1 MRVSPLA
8 VVLMLLGP
16 RFFADASEA
25 FPKPD
30 ITTAAD
36 SVVAFNEVMYHPA
49 GDNPA
54 LEWIEFY
61 NAMSV
66 DIDLSDWRIEG
77 GIDFQF
83 SAGTT
88 ILANRYVVV
97 ASDPA
102 ALQAQAGDIPVMG
115 RFTKRLSNS
124 GETLRLRNNNGR
136 LMDAM
141 SYSDQAP
148 WPVAA
153 DGSGGSL
160 AKKERFSASSRAE
173 NWRVSARVGGTPGA
187 INFVED
193 TSAPPEDQPFIN
205 GNSPARWFVPV
216 DDSLGGTWTA
226 PLFDDANW
234 NQGTA
239 APGFFEGPSG
249 TTSISVARAY
259 SFDGSFADSSGHGIG
274 AQNNGADFSANVPA
288 AVGAGQSVQFD
299 GVADHVRVPDVVN
312 PLGYSIAAWV
322 LVTEVRACS
331 LIVRTDNSGPNTS
344 WSHQL
349 RINSAGRF
357 EHYLFDGGQR
367 SVAATNIIEP
377 GIWYHVAATA
387 TNGGPMRIY
396 VNGVSSGGTVNIG
409 NLWSGGDQWRF
420 GTDSGHTPDF
430 FRGNL
435 DEIGIWD
442 VVLGPG
448 EITALASGT
457 RPTLLNGYLAFITT
471 NIQAALFQKNSSLLL
486 RVPFVL
492 PPNAYYDTLT
502 LNLRYD
508 DGFVAYLNGT
518 EVARRNAP
526 QLPAWNSAATAE
538 RAGLDVV
545 QPETIDLSGF
555 AGSLVPG
562 TNLFAVQA
570 LNASASDND
579 FLFHAELSGRE
590 APLNTDSFKVRFNEA
605 APAGAGSFFIELSNP
620 GLLPAQLSGS
630 RILSS
635 AGPQFWFGP
644 QTLNPPGFLTLDTSA
659 LGFSPAP
666 GDRLFLIGPRDVILD
681 AVEIQERLRGRSASG
696 DAWLYSLTP
705 SPGGSNFFSF
715 HDEIVINEVMY
726 HFPPTYRTNSS
737 SNPVENSEQWIEL
750 YNRSAASVDL
760 TGWQITGGARWT
772 FPAGT
777 ILAAGEFLVVAGN
790 NSVLRAKY
798 PGVRIVG
805 DWEGRLSHRA
815 DEIILLDAQG
825 NPADTLNYYDDFPW
839 PAYAD
844 GGGSSLELRDPASD
858 NAVPE
863 AWAASIEGPKAAW
876 RRYQYQAKAVTPP
889 FSPSTSFFRELRLGL
904 LNDGEALIDNITVI
918 ELPTD
923 APPRQLLQ
931 NTNFA
936 AGTSAWRLL
945 GNHSHSRVEP
955 DPENAPN
962 NVLRLV
968 ANGPTSYLDN
978 RLETT
983 LKANGSYVA
992 VTTGRD
998 YEISFDAR
1006 WIAGSPQLHS
1016 ELYYNKVVTT
1026 HILDLP
1032 SHLGTPGQRNSTY
1045 ATNAG
1050 PTYIS
1055 PRNSPVV
1062 PAPGQPVTVSV
1073 EASDPDGI
1081 SNLRLYYSV
1090 NGGIWRNVAMSSPDA
1105 SSSFSGT
1112 IPAQSSD
1119 SVVQFFIQATDT
1131 RGARSTY
1138 PAAGTEARALIKV
1151 GTTESTAGKQ
1161 TFRIIMT
1168 PADAALLHEF
1178 VNLMSD
1184 DLLGCTIVH
1193 NEREVYYDARIR
1205 LHGSMFSRT
1214 SPSSTGFTVK
1224 FPSDHLFRGSCDSL
1238 VVRRSAMVESF
1249 LKHLLNK
1256 AGGLPANYDDI
1267 IHLISH
1273 RSDNRGPARLN
1284 PANYDDTFIDSQFEN
1299 NNDGTVFKFEG
1310 IRIYQAT
1317 DDGTPEGNKLPQP
1330 VDFAWSY
1337 DLSNLG
1343 DDPEQYRWSIMIG
1356 SQRARDDYSRIVNM
1370 GKAFVL
1376 SGTALQNAI
1385 GSAVDV
1391 EEWARLFA
1399 IQNLFGIADI
1409 YGVDNPHN
1417 VAFYVRP
1424 DDGRVVALQN
1434 DWQFAFNL
1442 STSASIYGKQNVF
1455 KMLNLPVYRRVYQGQ
1470 LLDLLDAVGDSAYI
1484 TRWAQHY
1491 SAVTGENYTG
1501 APGYIASRSASI
1513 RSQLA
1518 PQIPFEITSNGG
1530 NPFSVNTPSAALQG
1544 RAWINVREI
1553 RLAGQTYPLP
1563 IQWLDA
1569 VQWRVQAPL
1578 NIGENP
1584 ITLIAYGYNGAPVGE
1599 DSIIITSTAS
1609 GFAQRDNLRITELLY
1624 HPSEPNAAEAGAGFV
1639 DKNSFEFIELMN
1651 IGSSNLSLIGV
1662 RFTAGI
1668 TFDFSGSSVTN
1679 LAAGSRLL
1687 LVKSRSAFEFRYG
1700 TNLPIAGEFSGQ
1712 LDNAGELIQLVD
1724 SFGGIIHE
1732 FVYGDAAPWPA
1743 QADGQGP
1750 SLEIV
1755 DTGGN
1760 YGNAANW
1767 RASAVSGG
1775 TPGRNSAGLPL
1786 FIAIRYEGTQIQM
1799 DFEAAA
1805 GQGYT
1810 VFWTENLSEGQ
1821 WSTLTTVAP
1830 GDSVRIETIRDEMSI
1845 QSRQRYYMLST
1856 P

>member
-1 MRVSPLA
+1 MRVPPLA
-8 VVLMLLGP
+8 VILMLLAT
-16 RFFADASEA
+16 RFFADGSEA
-25 FPKPD
+25 FSKPD

-36 SVVAFNEVMYHPA
+36 SVVTFNEVMYHPA

-61 NAMSV
+61 NSMSV

-77 GIDFQF
+77 GIDFWF
-83 SAGTT
+83 PTNT
-88 ILANRYVVV
+88 IIPANRHVVV

-102 ALQAQAGDIPVMG
+102 ALQAQAGSVPVVG
-115 RFTKRLSNS
+115 QFTKRLSNS
-124 GETLRLRNNNGR
+124 GEALRLRNNSGR
-136 LMDAM
+136 LMDEM
-141 SYSDQAP
+141 TYSDQPP

-160 AKKERFSASSRAE
+160 AKKEGFSASSRAG
-173 NWRVSARVGGTPGA
+173 NWRVSARAGGTPGA

-193 TSAPPEDQPFIN
+193 ASAPPQEQPFIHRS
-205 GNSPARWFVPV
+205 SPARWLVPV
-216 DDSLGGTWTA
+216 DDSLGGSWTA

-239 APGFFEGPSG
+239 APGFFEGPAG
-249 TTSISVARAY
+249 NTSIPVARAY
-259 SFDGSFADSSGHGIG
+259 SFDGSFADSSGHGVG

-299 GVADHVRVPDVVN
+299 GVADHVRVPDGVN
-312 PLGYSIAAWV
+312 PSGYTIAAWV

-331 LIVRTDNSGPNTS
+331 LVVRTDNAGPNAS

-357 EHYLFDGGQR
+357 EHYLFDGGGR

-396 VNGVSSGGTVNIG
+396 VNGVSSGGSLSIG
-409 NLWSGGDQWRF
+409 NLWAGGNQWRF
-420 GTDSGHTPDF
+420 GTDSGHTPYF

-442 VVLGPG
+442 VVLGTG
-448 EITALASGT
+448 EIAALASGT

-471 NIQAALFQKNSSLLL
+471 DVQAALFQQNSSLLL
-486 RVPFVL
+486 RIPFVL
-492 PPNAYYDTLT
+492 PPNAQFDTLT

-526 QLPAWNSAATAE
+526 QLLGWNSTATTE

-555 AGSLVPG
+555 AGSLIPG
-562 TNLFAVQA
+562 KNLLAVQA

-590 APLNTDSFKVRFNEA
+590 APLIADSSKVSFNEVG
-605 APAGAGSFFIELSNP
+605 PAGEGSFFIELSNP
-620 GLLPAQLSGS
+620 GLLPPQLSGY

-635 AGPQFWFGP
+635 AGPQFQFGP
-644 QTLNPPGFLTLDTSA
+644 QVLNPAGFLTLDTGT
-659 LGFSPAP
+659 LGFSPAL
-666 GDRLFLIGPRDVILD
+666 GDRLFLIGPRDAILD
-681 AVEIQERLRGRSASG
+681 GVEVQERLRGRGASG
-696 DAWLYSLTP
+696 DAWLYLMTP
-705 SPGGSNFFSF
+705 SPGGSNTFLL

-726 HFPPTYRTNSS
+726 HFPPTYRTNDS
-737 SNPVENSEQWIEL
+737 SNPAENGEQWIEL
-750 YNRSAASVDL
+750 YNRSVAPVDL
-760 TGWQITGGARWT
+760 AGWQITGGARLT
-772 FPAGT
+772 LPAGT
-777 ILAAGEFLVVAGN
+777 ILAADEYLVVAGN
-790 NSVLRAKY
+790 SSVLRAKY
-798 PGVRIVG
+798 PGVRIIG
-805 DWEGRLSHRA
+805 DWEGKLSQRA
-815 DEIILLDAQG
+815 DEIALLDAQG
-825 NPADTLNYYDDFPW
+825 NPADALNYYDDFPW

-844 GGGSSLELRDPASD
+844 GGGSSLELQDPASD
-858 NAVPE
+858 NAMPQ

-904 LNDGEALIDNITVI
+904 LNDGEAHIDNITVI

-923 APPRQLLQ
+923 APARQLLQ
-931 NTNFA
+931 NTNFSG
-936 AGTSAWRLL
+936 GTVAWRLL
-945 GNHSHSRVEP
+945 GNHSHSRAEP
-955 DPENAPN
+955 DPENPPN

-983 LKANGSYVA
+983 LKANGAYVA

-1016 ELYYNKVVTT
+1016 ELYYNKVAKTLV
-1026 HILDLP
+1026 LDVP

-1050 PTYIS
+1050 PTYVS
-1055 PRNSPVV
+1055 PGNSPVV

-1090 NGGIWRNVAMSSPDA
+1090 NGGTWRNVAMPSPDA
-1105 SSSFSGT
+1105 SSNFSGT

-1119 SVVQFFIQATDT
+1119 SVIQFFIQGTDA
-1131 RGARSTY
+1131 RGAKSTY
-1138 PAAGTEARALIKV
+1138 PAAGTNARALIKV
-1151 GTTESTAGKQ
+1151 GSVESIAGKQ

-1168 PADAALLHEF
+1168 PSDATLLHDF

-1184 DLLGCTIVH
+1184 DPLGCTIVH

-1224 FPSDHLFRGSCDSL
+1224 FPSDHLFRGSCDSV

-1267 IHLISH
+1267 IYLISH

-1284 PANYDDTFIDSQFEN
+1284 LANYDDTYIDSQFEN

-1317 DDGTPEGNKLPQP
+1317 DDGSPEGKKLPQP

-1356 SQRARDDYSRIVNM
+1356 NQRARDDYSRIVNM
-1370 GKAFVL
+1370 GKAFSL
-1376 SGTALQNAI
+1376 SGAALQNAI
-1385 GSAVDV
+1385 APAVDV

-1399 IQNLFGIADI
+1399 MQNLFGIGDI

-1434 DWQFAFNL
+1434 DWQFAFGL
-1442 STSASIYGKQNVF
+1442 GTTASIYGRQNVF

-1491 SAVTGENYTG
+1491 SAATGENYTG

-1513 RSQLA
+1513 RTQLA
-1518 PQIPFEITSNGG
+1518 PQIPFEITSNSG
-1530 NPFSVNTPSAALQG
+1530 NPFSVSTPSATLQG

-1569 VQWRVQAPL
+1569 IQWRVQAPL

-1584 ITLIAYGYNGAPVGE
+1584 ITLIAYDYSGASVGE
-1599 DSIIITSTAS
+1599 DSIVITSTAS

-1651 IGSSNLSLIGV
+1651 VGSSNLSLVGV

-1679 LAAGSRLL
+1679 LEAGARLL
-1687 LVKSRSAFEFRYG
+1687 LVQSRSAFEFRYG
-1700 TNLPIAGEFSGQ
+1700 TNLPVAGEYSGQ

-1724 SFGGIIHE
+1724 SFGGIIHQ
-1732 FVYGDAAPWPA
+1732 FAYDDAAPWPT

-1755 DTGGN
+1755 DPGGN
-1760 YGNAANW
+1760 YGDAANW
-1767 RASAVSGG
+1767 RVSAVSGG
-1775 TPGRNSAGLPL
+1775 TPGRNSAVTPL
-1786 FIAIRYEGTQIQM
+1786 FLAIRYEGAQIQM
-1799 DFEAAA
+1799 DFEAVA
-1805 GQGYT
+1805 GRSYT
-1810 VFWTENLSEGQ
+1810 VYWSENLSEGQ

-1830 GDSVRIETIRDEMSI
+1830 GISTRIETIRDEMAI
-1845 QSRQRYYMLST
+1845 QNRQRYYMLST